1 MVQAQTIKHMNI
13 VITDGF
19 TLNPGD
25 QSWAVIEAL
34 GSITY
39 YDRSSPSEV
48 PERCAKAEV
57 IITNKTPISAVTIS
71 SATNLKLIA
80 VTATGYNIVDVAA
93 AQARGVVVCNVPG
106 YGTDSVA
113 QHTWAL
119 LLELSNQVGL
129 HAQSVRA
136 GEWVQSADW
145 CYLKS
150 PIVELA
156 GKTLGIVGF
165 GRIGQQVAAVGRAF
179 GMRVIFHNRSVLSG
193 TVGEQR
199 SLSQVFAESDVIS
212 LHCPLTA
219 DNQGFVNTTLL
230 GAMKPSAFLLNT
242 ARGQLINEQDLADAL
257 NGGVLAG
264 AGLDVL
270 STEPP
275 AANNP
280 LLGAKNCILT
290 PHTAW
295 ISYEARRR
303 VMAVTGQNIKAFA
316 EGTPQNVVS

>member
-1 MVQAQTIKHMNI
+1 MKYMNI

-219 DNQGFVNTTLL
+219 DNQGFVNATLL
-230 GAMKPSAFLLNT
+230 GTMKPSAFLLNT

>member
-34 GSITY
+34 GSVTY
-39 YDRSSPSEV
+39 YDRSSSSEV

-57 IITNKTPISAVTIS
+57 IITNKTPISAATIS

-113 QHTWAL
+113 QHTWSL

-136 GEWVQSADW
+136 GEWVESADW

-199 SLSQVFAESDVIS
+199 SLSEVFAESDVIS
-212 LHCPLTA
+212 LHCPLTV
-219 DNQGFVNTTLL
+219 DNQGFVNAILL
-230 GAMKPSAFLLNT
+230 GTMKPSAFLLNT

>member
-1 MVQAQTIKHMNI
+1 MNI

-39 YDRSSPSEV
+39 YDRSSSSEV

-57 IITNKTPISAVTIS
+57 IITNKTPISAATIS

-113 QHTWAL
+113 QHTWSL

-136 GEWVQSADW
+136 GEWVESADW

-199 SLSQVFAESDVIS
+199 SLSEVFAESDVIS

-219 DNQGFVNTTLL
+219 DNQGFVNATLL
-230 GAMKPSAFLLNT
+230 GTMKPSAFLLNT

-280 LLGAKNCILT
+280 LLRAKNCILT

>member
-1 MVQAQTIKHMNI
+1 MKYMNI

-19 TLNPGD
+19 TMNPGD

-219 DNQGFVNTTLL
+219 DNQGFVNATLL
-230 GAMKPSAFLLNT
+230 GTMKPSAFLLNT

>member
-1 MVQAQTIKHMNI
+1 MNI

-57 IITNKTPISAVTIS
+57 IITNKTPISAATIS

-113 QHTWAL
+113 QHTWSL

-129 HAQSVRA
+129 HAQSVRV
-136 GEWVQSADW
+136 GEWVESADW

-179 GMRVIFHNRSVLSG
+179 GMRVIFHNRSVLTG

-199 SLSQVFAESDVIS
+199 SLSEVFAESDVIS

-219 DNQGFVNTTLL
+219 DNQGFVNATLL
-230 GAMKPSAFLLNT
+230 GTMKPSAFLLNT

-280 LLGAKNCILT
+280 LLEAKNCILT